1 MNAAAVRIW
10 NAMGRNPM
18 MIGAQHRPPRTA
30 LVMYSVPF
38 SD

>member
-10 NAMGRNPM
+10 KAMGRNPTV
-18 MIGAQHRPPRTA
+18 IGAQHRPPRTA
-30 LVMYSVPF
+30 LLMYGVPF